1 MTGRGG
7 GRGGRGRDDR
17 GRGGGQGAGESGG
30 GGGDRPVGSGRK
42 LHTRVKTARGRK
54 TSSTR
59 WLQRQLN
66 DPYVLE
72 ARRQGFRSR
81 AAFKLIELDDR
92 FGLLRPG
99 LRVVDLGAAPGGWTQ
114 VAVAR
119 VRAGQP
125 PGGGGPRS
133 NATGLVVGLDI
144 LDWEDVVGAVCLT
157 LDFMD
162 PAAPDLLR
170 HHCGGPVDLVLSD
183 MAAPTTGHPQTDHL
197 RVMALAETAWDFAEA
212 VLAPGGTFV
221 CKVFQGGTEGA
232 LLTRMK
238 QLCASVKHAKPP
250 ASRKDSAEI
259 YVVAQGF
266 KGRPTDA

>member
-1 MTGRGG
+1 MSGRAG
-7 GRGGRGRDDR
+7 GRGGRGR
-17 GRGGGQGAGESGG
+17 GGGSGGGESGGQG

-72 ARRQGFRSR
+72 ARRRGFRSR

-92 FGLLRPG
+92 FGLLRRG
-99 LRVVDLGAAPGGWTQ
+99 VRVVDLGAAPGGWTQ

-119 VRAGQP
+119 AHAGLP
-125 PGGGGPRS
+125 PGGGGNKGGP
-133 NATGLVVGLDI
+133 TGLVVGLDI
-144 LDWEDVVGAVCLT
+144 LDWEDVPGAVCLT
-157 LDFMD
+157 MDFMD
-162 PAAPDLLR
+162 PAAPELLR

-197 RVMALAETAWDFAEA
+197 RVMALAEAAWDFAES
-212 VLAPGGTFV
+212 VLAPGGAFV

-238 QLCASVKHAKPP
+238 RCCATVKHAKPP
-250 ASRKDSAEI
+250 ASRKDSSEI

-266 KGRPTDA
+266 KGRPRDEG